1 MLNLFSDSIDGTT
14 HSATIRTLAVAAM
27 KM

>member
-14 HSATIRTLAVAAM
+14 HSATMRTLAVAAT